1 MARIIGCAV
10 VVSTALEQKSA
21 NLIIMTLASL
31 LANATV
37 AVSAF
42 VSPSN
47 NLSVI
52 QKNEIYTLSDFI
64 IQTKKKQNYGLH

>member
-21 NLIIMTLASL
+21 NLIIMTLASQ

-47 NLSVI
+47 HQEV
-52 QKNEIYTLSDFI
+52 
-64 IQTKKKQNYGLH
+64 

>member
-1 MARIIGCAV
+1 MVSEQKVNTMARIIGCAV

-21 NLIIMTLASL
+21 NLIIMTLASQ

-47 NLSVI
+47 HQEV
-52 QKNEIYTLSDFI
+52 
-64 IQTKKKQNYGLH
+64 